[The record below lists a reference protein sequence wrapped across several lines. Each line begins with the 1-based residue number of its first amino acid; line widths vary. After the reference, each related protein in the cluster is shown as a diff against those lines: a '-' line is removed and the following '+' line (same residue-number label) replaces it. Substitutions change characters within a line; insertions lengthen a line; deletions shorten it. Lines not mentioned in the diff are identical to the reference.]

1 MLRHAPGVELL
12 DDPGAEPEAVRTS
25 LTNIARS
32 NRLFGGTAA
41 VLWGLGRLLDTRD
54 PPRDGPAAHRIPHPA
69 FSLLD
74 LGTGAGDIPAAAR
87 AWGHE
92 RGIAV
97 RTLGLERLRP
107 AATLARGD
115 ALPVVLGCA
124 GALPFRPRSVDV
136 VTISQVLHH
145 CDTPS
150 AVALLR
156 AATVVARRGVVVADL
171 LRSTTA
177 ALLFGVASRAL
188 GFDRHTRVDGATSVA
203 RGYAP
208 EELRT
213 LCADA
218 GVAADV
224 TVRPGWRVVAWWRAP

>member
-41 VLWGLGRLLDTRD
+41 VLWGLDRLLGDR
-54 PPRDGPAAHRIPHPA
+54 PAAPA
-69 FSLLD
+69 LSLLD

-87 AWGHE
+87 AWGRE

-97 RTLGLERLRP
+97 GTLGLERLRP

-145 CDTPS
+145 CDAPS

-156 AATVVARRGVVVADL
+156 AATAIARRGVVVADL

-208 EELRT
+208 EELRA
-213 LCADA
+213 LCVDA

-224 TVRPGWRVVAWWRAP
+224 TVRPGWRVVAWWRAR